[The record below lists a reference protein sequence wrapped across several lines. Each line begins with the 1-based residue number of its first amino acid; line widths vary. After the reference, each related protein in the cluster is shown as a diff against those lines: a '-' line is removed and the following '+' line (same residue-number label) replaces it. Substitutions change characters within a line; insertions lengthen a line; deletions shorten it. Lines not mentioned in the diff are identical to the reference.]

1 MHPRISAVLVKI
13 IIIGLLSK
21 YSKAR
26 RPTSSIEDIFIAFTT
41 RLMSSVICFIL
52 LKLAIV
58 EIATTAGKIN

>member
-1 MHPRISAVLVKI
+1 MMSAVTCILKI
-13 IIIGLLSK
+13 ITGLSK
-21 YSKAR
+21 HSKAR

-58 EIATTAGKIN
+58 EIATTARKTKQK